1 MSVKFHCDI
10 NAVAERLMVSAD
22 LLKRRVAL
30 TVWGEL
36 IATTPVD
43 TGRARAG
50 WNMSAESP
58 GAEKP
63 EHVDAPSGWKRG
75 QTPYYP
81 GPSIPT
87 APANAQT
94 ICIYNNVEY
103 IRPLNYGTSTQ
114 AARLFVESAVEKA
127 LRGLH
132 A

>member
-10 NAVAERLMVSAD
+10 SAVAERLMVSAD

-30 TVWGEL
+30 TVWAEL

-63 EHVDAPSGWKRG
+63 AEGAQSYPVPSA
-75 QTPYYP
+75 TP
-81 GPSIPT
+81 
-87 APANAQT
+87 PANAQT

-103 IRPLNYGTSTQ
+103 IVGLNAGTSTQ
-114 AARLFVESAVEKA
+114 APALFVESAVEKA
-127 LRGLH
+127 LRGLN